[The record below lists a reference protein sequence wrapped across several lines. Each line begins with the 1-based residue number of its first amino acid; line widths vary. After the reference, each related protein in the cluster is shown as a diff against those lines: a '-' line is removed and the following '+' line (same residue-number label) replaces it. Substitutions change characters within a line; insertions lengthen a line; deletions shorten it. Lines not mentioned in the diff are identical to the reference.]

1 VSRQSLLLID
11 GDAKSLRVMEVSLRK
26 AGYSVTTAIHGADAL
41 EKVVISP
48 PDLIIS
54 DTKMPVMDGF
64 EFCQKVKAN
73 PKLADIPFVFL
84 TNQKTVEDKVKGLEL
99 GVDDYLTKPIYIKEI
114 ITRVKILLQK
124 KTRESI
130 ERKDIKTRFAGSLN
144 DMGVV
149 DLIQTIEIGRKT
161 GIAHFESETKPPRRG
176 VVYFRNGKVIDAE
189 LGKLKGEKAIYRLL
203 LWNSGSFEID
213 FKNALT
219 HPDEI
224 SLSIQ
229 ALLMEGMRRVDE
241 WGRML
246 EQLPSLESVFEVD
259 YRELAERLTEIPDEV
274 NGVLKLFDGRRSL
287 VDVVDDGDFDDLE
300 ALGII
305 SKLYFEGLIFEPAR
319 RAPEEKEKQA
329 SKPSFQEWISQPP
342 SLGPAGEG
350 LDGTRGTDG
359 SRGTEEGQAATEA
372 AAETAQPA
380 AAEPLVPPAAEPT
393 LEGPRTA
400 EPEAGLASVRMQPSP
415 PAEPALPGPQVP
427 PLPPPPVAVLA
438 PEPPA
443 PVETKPAE
451 RRVQIEDLPERP
463 ITKTR
468 MKAAS
473 AAPVPQG
480 PAIAA
485 ATPEPPCLAPMPP
498 PAEALQ
504 GLPVVEPQRIE
515 PLPAMADAPSVPIEP
530 PQPRPIA
537 PEVVKVEP
545 LPPPPVLVGLGP
557 ATPPAVLD
565 DITANVISAGP
576 KGPERDPGHEDAWVV
591 LERRKKAQ
599 PPAPASVEVAPE
611 LPPSSPAEP
620 GPVPGPVVPAPGPVL
635 LSLPEDRGSASRPP
649 EEQARRS
656 SPPDAAASEIIEDM
670 LTLMRP
676 RPAEPGA
683 EPISLPRSARPA
695 SPGQDPEAGF
705 FSSSSKAPPG
715 AAEDD
720 LDYPA
725 RPSGFRY
732 GWLVIALVGV
742 GLGVGGWFGY
752 NHYLA
757 PKPEEPRVVQPQPVP
772 EPARPVPPPV
782 EPAPVDAGAQAEP
795 GGEEG
800 IPVAPLVPRD
810 PEAVSADAGAAAQAA
825 DAGPVAVAPVQPE
838 PSPVKPEPLAVK
850 PEPSPVKPAPAP
862 GEPGTAKPVKP
873 APVKPEPVKPAP
885 VKPEPVKP
893 APVKPEPV
901 KPAPLPGGSA
911 AYQGLLAKGQ
921 ARYKAGDLKGA
932 AQFFNQAV
940 EANPQGVDA
949 MVALANAYYELD
961 KNQEALAVAKR
972 AVEIRPGHAR
982 AHLTLGT
989 IYQTLGQNQAA
1000 RQSYSTYLKLE
1011 PGGQF
1016 AADVRSI
1023 LKNLR

>member
-64 EFCQKVKAN
+64 EFCQKIKGN

-130 ERKDIKTRFAGSLN
+130 ERKDVKTRFAGSLN

-161 GIAHFESETKPPRRG
+161 GLAHFESESKPPRRG

-213 FKNALT
+213 FKNALS

-246 EQLPSLESVFEVD
+246 EQLPALDSVFEVD

-319 RAPEEKEKQA
+319 RAPEEKQGN
-329 SKPSFQEWISQPP
+329 KPSFQEWISQPP
-342 SLGPAGEG
+342 SPGPAEAEPAGAEGAGEG
-350 LDGTRGTDG
+350 
-359 SRGTEEGQAATEA
+359 QVAAPE
-372 AAETAQPA
+372 
-380 AAEPLVPPAAEPT
+380 AAEPVAAEPT
-393 LEGPRTA
+393 PPEPRAAEPDPVKPGTAEPALGGPRAAEPALGGPRAAEPALGGPRAAEPAPGGPGTA
-400 EPEAGLASVRMQPSP
+400 EPEVVLASVVVQPSP
-415 PAEPALPGPQVP
+415 PAPPELPALPPQP
-427 PLPPPPVAVLA
+427 AEVLA
-438 PEPPA
+438 PEPPR
-443 PVETKPAE
+443 PVEQ
-451 RRVQIEDLPERP
+451 RVQIEELPERP
-463 ITKTR
+463 ITSTR
-468 MKAAS
+468 LRAAAAVPAPPA
-473 AAPVPQG
+473 AAPAAPASQG
-480 PAIAA
+480 PAGAV
-485 ATPEPPCLAPMPP
+485 PEPPCLAPMPP
-498 PAEALQ
+498 ADESMA
-504 GLPVVEPQRIE
+504 GLPVVEAQRIE
-515 PLPAMADAPSVPIEP
+515 PLPSVAEATVPLEP
-530 PQPRPIA
+530 PPPRPIA
-537 PEVVKVEP
+537 PEKIKVEP

-557 ATPPAVLD
+557 STPPAVLE
-565 DITANVISAGP
+565 DITGNVISAGP
-576 KGPERDPGHEDAWVV
+576 KGPDQDPGHEDTWVV
-591 LERRKKAQ
+591 LERRKKTQEPAPGAVEV
-599 PPAPASVEVAPE
+599 PPAPAASTPGTVQLAP
-611 LPPSSPAEP
+611 
-620 GPVPGPVVPAPGPVL
+620 
-635 LSLPEDRGSASRPP
+635 PEDQGKPSP
-649 EEQARRS
+649 
-656 SPPDAAASEIIEDM
+656 PPDAAASEIIEDM

-676 RPAEPGA
+676 RPAESGS
-683 EPISLPRSARPA
+683 EPVVLTRPSRPS

-705 FSSSSKAPPG
+705 FAAKAPP

-725 RPSGFRY
+725 RRSGFRY

-752 NHYLA
+752 NKYLA
-757 PKPEEPRVVQPQPVP
+757 GKPEEPVVAQPQPVP
-772 EPARPVPPPV
+772 EPVKPVPPPV
-782 EPAPVDAGAQAEP
+782 EPTPLDAGLQAEP
-795 GGEEG
+795 VPEEG
-800 IPVAPLVPRD
+800 IPVAPLVPPG
-810 PEAVSADAGAAAQAA
+810 PEAAVGADAGAAPQAA
-825 DAGPVAVAPVQPE
+825 DAGVVAAAPGKPE
-838 PSPVKPEPLAVK
+838 PVKPE
-850 PEPSPVKPAPAP
+850 
-862 GEPGTAKPVKP
+862 
-873 APVKPEPVKPAP
+873 PVKPEPVKPAP

-893 APVKPEPV
+893 VPVTPGGPGAAKPEPSPV
-901 KPAPLPGGSA
+901 KPAPVKPAPPPGGSA

-932 AQFFNQAV
+932 SQFFNQAV

-972 AVEIRPGHAR
+972 AVELRPGHAR

-1000 RQSYSTYLKLE
+1000 RQAYSTYLKLE
-1011 PGGQF
+1011 PRGQF